1 MGSLPESRSEAE
13 AGWQAFDEVEKGS
26 HKPIDAK
33 ARSQGH
39 VELVVNYRT
48 AGDLLNTMMSGGR
61 ICFPMS
67 MTDFLE
73 IGMPG
78 LRT

>member
-48 AGDLLNTMMSGGR
+48 AGDLLKTMNVWLSLIHISEPTR
-61 ICFPMS
+61 PY
-67 MTDFLE
+67 
-73 IGMPG
+73 
-78 LRT
+78 